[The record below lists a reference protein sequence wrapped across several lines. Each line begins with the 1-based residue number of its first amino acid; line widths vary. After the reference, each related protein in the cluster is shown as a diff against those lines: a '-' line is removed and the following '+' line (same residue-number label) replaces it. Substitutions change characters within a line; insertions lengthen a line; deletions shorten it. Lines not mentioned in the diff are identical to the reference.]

1 MKNPFLLT
9 LSIGIILITL
19 GCQSQSPEELAQKD
33 ASTFLRNLDNTDK
46 LEKHPMVKVANL
58 PEEIANR
65 NKTKNIEK
73 LQDYLAEICPVSK
86 DFNLLKSYRKYS
98 DDNKKILFLEY
109 EFCEEGVLI
118 MGYEVEDNNVTLFSV
133 WPMKKEERPEVL
145 FTDEQLW

>member
-19 GCQSQSPEELAQKD
+19 GCQSKSPEELAQKD
-33 ASTFLRNLDNTDK
+33 ASTFFKNLDIADK

-73 LQDYLAEICPVSK
+73 LQDYLAEICPVTK
-86 DFNLLKSYRKYS
+86 EFNLLKSYRKYS

-109 EFCEEGVLI
+109 EFCKEGVLM

-133 WPMKKEERPEVL
+133 WPMRKEERPEVL